1 MSAKS
6 VDLHLLPH
14 FDALVRTANVSRA
27 ADLLGISQPAM
38 SGALG
43 RLRELLGD
51 PILIRSGHAMVLT
64 QRALELHGALAPL
77 LEQWL
82 EATEPFRSFAPDAS
96 TRTFSLVA
104 SDYVQFLLL
113 PRLAA
118 ALEGTGPRAR
128 LKVLPVN
135 PIKTLEMLESG
146 HVEFVI
152 GHVDNSPRFAPQ
164 PSAVRGGGRLLGAS
178 GPPGALAV
186 LGAGHLRTVPPRAG
200 DVERVS
206 QLQHRR
212 RADARG
218 ARRPPRRRDD
228 VSSYLATP
236 HIVAAS
242 DLIATLPGTIAAEF
256 ARTLPV
262 AVLPLPVAV
271 PAISIALFWHE
282 RNQKDPAHRWLREL
296 VASPSLPWL
305 LRPDGRPTLARPR
318 SAAGLAARQLVPLRP
333 DFPRAARSRRR
344 PTRTL
349 APGLLRIT
357 GVGPT
362 TRQILE
368 CSGGPGRKGA
378 RSAARAIRGEPRLQ
392 PWHHH

>member
-118 ALEGTGPRAR
+118 ALEHTAPRAR

-152 GHVDNSPRFAPQ
+152 GHVDNPPDSLRSRPLYEEA
-164 PSAVRGGGRLLGAS
+164 AVCL
-178 GPPGALAV
+178 V
-186 LGAGHLRTVPPRAG
+186 
-200 DVERVS
+200 
-206 QLQHRR
+206 
-212 RADARG
+212 
-218 ARRPPRRRDD
+218 RRDH
-228 VSSYLATP
+228 P
-236 HIVAAS
+236 
-242 DLIATLPGTIAAEF
+242 
-256 ARTLPV
+256 
-262 AVLPLPVAV
+262 
-271 PAISIALFWHE
+271 
-282 RNQKDPAHRWLREL
+282 
-296 VASPSLPWL
+296 
-305 LRPDGRPTLARPR
+305 
-318 SAAGLAARQLVPLRP
+318 
-333 DFPRAARSRRR
+333 ARSLSWALD
-344 PTRTL
+344 TY
-349 APGLLRIT
+349 AG
-357 GVGPT
+357 
-362 TRQILE
+362 
-368 CSGGPGRKGA
+368 
-378 RSAARAIRGEPRLQ
+378 SATCR
-392 PWHHH
+392 